1 MGFVSDTIRKIA
13 FWNYART
20 TWQWDVLC
28 VVILIFI
35 FLTPKSWFANSERNV
50 RWGHQSLTVSPII
63 IGAELIENYRDTG
76 EVQRRV
82 RVLSG
87 NPNAEVVGVRPRQDN
102 QGRTIAYE
110 VDIR

>member
-1 MGFVSDTIRKIA
+1 MNSFLNVIKKTFLWSYPR
-13 FWNYART
+13 N

-35 FLTPKSWFANSERNV
+35 FLTPKSWFANSERNP
-50 RWGHQSLTVSPII
+50 RSGHQSLTVSTVIV
-63 IGAELIENYRDTG
+63 GAELIENYRDTG

-82 RVLSG
+82 RVLPG
-87 NPNAEVVGVRPRQDN
+87 KPKAEVVGVRPKQDN